1 VSVFNVSL
9 VGVGGQGIL
18 LTANLLGR
26 VAALAGL
33 DVKKSEIHG
42 MAQRGGSVA
51 SSVRFGEKVHS
62 PIIPS
67 GGSDLL
73 VAFDRLEALRCAN
86 LLKNGGKAIIND
98 VYLTPVTVSSG
109 QQPEVEDLSGQL
121 AKALKDSVFVDAASL
136 AAEVGNERTANMV
149 IAGAVSVFTPFSEKL
164 WLKALSE
171 TFSGAKAK
179 LLDINVKAF
188 QLGRT
193 AAKSAAS
200 R

>member
-1 VSVFNVSL
+1 MMDTFNVSL

-51 SSVRFGEKVHS
+51 SSVRFGDSVHS
-62 PIIPS
+62 PIIPA
-67 GGSDLL
+67 GESDLL
-73 VAFDRLEALRCAN
+73 VAFDRLEALRCASQ
-86 LLKNGGKAIIND
+86 LKPGGQALVND

-109 QQPEVEDLSGQL
+109 QQPEVADLAGSL
-121 AKALKDSVFVDAASL
+121 KAALPGAIFVDAA
-136 AAEVGNERTANMV
+136 AIAKEVGNDRTANMV
-149 IAGAVSVFTPFSEKL
+149 IAGALAALTPFSEDL
-164 WLKALSE
+164 WKKAMAE
-171 TFSGAKAK
+171 TFTGPKAK
-179 LLDINVKAF
+179 LLKVNEKAF
-188 QLGRT
+188 SLGR
-193 AAKSAAS
+193 AAAM